1 MPEKLNKQLSILNVL
16 YVQNFEWFSF
26 GWLQVMFLLLLTILK
41 TTLSASKHLQLWIK
55 ALNCIKSFKVQNCS
69 TGGVKIVNKPRP
81 KIHSIFLEK
90 NFTFCYIFCS
100 LSVSQFFARYSHVNI
115 RPACSRNG
123 AHTRT
128 KIKPKAK
135 RGKFCFSPK
144 ANFYWRDFSVKAACK
159 ALLLIHL

>member
-69 TGGVKIVNKPRP
+69 TGDRRCKNCQQTSSKNSLNFSW
-81 KIHSIFLEK
+81 KKFHFLLHFLLTFG
-90 NFTFCYIFCS
+90 FTIFCPIFSRKYSSS
-100 LSVSQFFARYSHVNI
+100 LFSEW
-115 RPACSRNG
+115 
-123 AHTRT
+123 RT
-128 KIKPKAK
+128 HQ
-135 RGKFCFSPK
+135 
-144 ANFYWRDFSVKAACK
+144 N
-159 ALLLIHL
+159 